1 MIMDEMAPKATGR
14 EAQLDKK
21 LAAGARLK
29 GAAADREESR
39 DGMEVIFEDFCRNI
53 FLILDL

>member
-1 MIMDEMAPKATGR
+1 MDEVAPKATGR

-29 GAAADREESR
+29 GAAADREAGR
-39 DGMEVIFEDFCRNI
+39 DGMEVIVEEFCTH
-53 FLILDL
+53 